1 MSKSNTHVSFKR
13 IHDKITNKFLYCPT
27 VSSERFREHGQNAL
41 RHLVDDLK
49 IDTESVHYR
58 ILLRAVTE
66 LGGQ

>member
-1 MSKSNTHVSFKR
+1 MSESNTHVRFKR
-13 IHDKITNKFLYCPT
+13 IHDKITNKFLYYPM
-27 VSSERFREHGQNAL
+27 VSPEKFREQGQDAL